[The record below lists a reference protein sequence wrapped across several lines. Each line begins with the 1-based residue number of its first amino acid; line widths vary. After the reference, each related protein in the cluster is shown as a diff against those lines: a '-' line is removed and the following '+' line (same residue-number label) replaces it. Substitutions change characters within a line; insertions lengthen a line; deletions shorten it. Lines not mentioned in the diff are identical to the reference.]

1 MEKNVYRQPSGI
13 KKTKNGF
20 LKKAAIPLFASV
32 LLLGLFLSTQAH
44 AYNTNDQTNVA
55 VSPTSIFLQ
64 SADLPRF
71 QVNPQI
77 SISQLYQNAA
87 QSLVV
92 ITDLQPTT
100 GTFGQTTY
108 TPVEGSG
115 FVYNLNGRM
124 IIVTNFHV
132 INQGINISVTFKNG
146 NGYAATVLGADP
158 YADLAALSTN
168 APADEY
174 HPIDIASSSS
184 LNVGDFVAA
193 LGSPFGLSGSMTTGI
208 VSQLGRTITESTA
221 GNFPIANVIQTDA
234 PINPGNSG
242 GPLLNDQGQVVGIN
256 TAGVSGS
263 QGVGF
268 AIPSDTILKEINSL
282 VQTGTYTQHAYM
294 GISGVDNS
302 YDIASQT
309 GLSATYGV
317 LIQQVVSGG
326 PAAQAGLQAGTTTT
340 TIDGATLTVG
350 GDLIIA
356 INNTRIINNDA
367 ISTYLE
373 QNTLP
378 NQQVTLTIL
387 RNNQN
392 MNIPLTPGTRP
403 PPSGFTP
410 PSPQPTTS
418 TTSPTSSPTETQTT
432 PSTTPVSSPTTPASS
447 SPAIPEITTAAIATV
462 AVAMLGIALLAK
474 RNKTK

>member
-1 MEKNVYRQPSGI
+1 MEKIINRQPSVN
-13 KKTKNGF
+13 KKRRLKNVH
-20 LKKAAIPLFASV
+20 KTAI
-32 LLLGLFLSTQAH
+32 LLLASILVLGLLSAEALGYTA
-44 AYNTNDQTNVA
+44 NLQTD
-55 VSPTSIFLQ
+55 I
-64 SADLPRF
+64 PRF
-71 QVNPQI
+71 QVNAQV
-77 SISQLYQNAA
+77 SITQLYQNVE
-87 QSLVV
+87 QSVVV
-92 ITDLQPTT
+92 ITDLQPST

-108 TPVEGSG
+108 TPVQGSG
-115 FVYNLNGRM
+115 FVYNLNGQM

-132 INQGINISVTFKNG
+132 IDQGVNISVTFKNG
-146 NGYAATVLGADP
+146 NGYAATVLGSDP

-168 APADEY
+168 APASEY
-174 HPIDIASSSS
+174 HPLEIASSSS
-184 LNVGDFVAA
+184 LQVGDFVAA
-193 LGSPFGLSGSMTTGI
+193 LGSPFGLSGSITTGI

-268 AIPSDTILKEINSL
+268 AIPSDTILKEINDL

-294 GISGVDNS
+294 GISGVDNT

-326 PAAQAGLQAGTTTT
+326 PAAQAGLRAGTTTAT
-340 TIDGATLTVG
+340 VDGATLMVG

-367 ISTYLE
+367 LSTYLE
-373 QNTLP
+373 QKTLP
-378 NQQVTLTIL
+378 NQQVTLKII
-387 RNNQN
+387 RNGQT
-392 MNIPLTPGTRP
+392 MDIQLTLGTRP

-410 PSPQPTTS
+410 PSPQPS
-418 TTSPTSSPTETQTT
+418 TSPPTTQSPT
-432 PSTTPVSSPTTPASS
+432 PSASS
-447 SPAIPEITTAAIATV
+447 SPAIPETTTSAIAAIA
-462 AVAMLGIALLAK
+462 AVALVIAIVAK
-474 RNKTK
+474 KTRRIK